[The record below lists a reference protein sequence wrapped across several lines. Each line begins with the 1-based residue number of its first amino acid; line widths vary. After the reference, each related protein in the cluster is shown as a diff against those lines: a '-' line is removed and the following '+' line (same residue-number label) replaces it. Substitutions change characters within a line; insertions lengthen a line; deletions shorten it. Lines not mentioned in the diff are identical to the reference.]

1 MNAPGVIYHD
11 KDFPLNVTTQF
22 PGSMNKRTSNGSISF
37 KVGEDHLKKGIEL
50 PLSQMIGFRQYL
62 HFHLHAIKI

>member
-1 MNAPGVIYHD
+1 MNAPGVVYHD
-11 KDFPLNVTTQF
+11 KQFPENVTRIF
-22 PGSMNKRTSNGSISF
+22 PNSMTKRTSNGSISF
-37 KVGEDHLKKGIEL
+37 KVGEEHLKKGIEL